1 MLTPETRIDPAM
13 NGGSPA
19 MASAAPV
26 GSAPDSLPD
35 APPEAV
41 AERAGLRQPKPALLV
56 DIAPDTLTLHT
67 RDAYRLFAGRGLDE
81 EGVKHRIIGGQ
92 RAAAVLNLL
101 RHTSVGGNPYADWF
115 LVCFDDQLAAVRT
128 RLAELVTECEQGFEA
143 LKRKGLALNVLG
155 SRQPL
160 ELTIAFGSSYGYAI
174 AETVVEFD
182 YYVRIVKTLVLKN
195 RIRPDAGRAAIRG
208 IGRSLRRLF
217 VRSIRWERVLR
228 SPELRDITREDF
240 LSTADEA
247 ARERVRA
254 AIARVGAIPRSV
266 LDGTTVPP
274 HGRRR
279 SETGADSFVVL
290 PRATQSRDGLADDK
304 TLL

>member
-1 MLTPETRIDPAM
+1 MSAPETRIDLAM
-13 NGGSPA
+13 NGGSA
-19 MASAAPV
+19 ATASTGPV
-26 GSAPDSLPD
+26 GSTPDSLPD
-35 APPEAV
+35 ASPEAV

-67 RDAYRLFAGRGLDE
+67 RDAYWLFAGRGWDE
-81 EGVKHRIIGGQ
+81 EGVQHRIIGGQ
-92 RAAAVLNLL
+92 RAAAVLNSL
-101 RHTSVGGNPYADWF
+101 RHTSIGGNPYADWF
-115 LVCFDDQLAAVRT
+115 LVCFDDQLVALRT

-155 SRQPL
+155 SRQPI
-160 ELTIAFGSSYGYAI
+160 ELTVAFGSSYGYAI

-182 YYVRIVKTLVLKN
+182 YYVRVVKTLVLKN

-208 IGRSLRRLF
+208 IGRPLRRLF

-240 LSTADEA
+240 LPTSDETA
-247 ARERVRA
+247 RQRVRDA
-254 AIARVGAIPRSV
+254 VARVGPIPRSV

-274 HGRRR
+274 HVRRR
-279 SETGADSFVVL
+279 GEAGTDGFMVL
-290 PRATQSRDGLADDK
+290 PRSAQSSDGQADDQ
-304 TLL
+304 TLP